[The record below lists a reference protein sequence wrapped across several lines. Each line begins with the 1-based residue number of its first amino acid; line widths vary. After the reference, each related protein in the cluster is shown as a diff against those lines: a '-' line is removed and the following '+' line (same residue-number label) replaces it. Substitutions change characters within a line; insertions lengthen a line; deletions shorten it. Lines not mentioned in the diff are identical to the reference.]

1 MSEELRML
9 LASAA
14 MMEIPCLGSADGTI
28 TMLGLTYSLRA
39 RTIDGG
45 DVVIALVDP
54 EDLSTVLVREPAQG
68 RLLMARRTDADDG
81 REITLLGHLERM
93 ARLHPRE
100 MPLLVGQVFQAARL
114 FGLDADV
121 EPEPELMPA

>member
-1 MSEELRML
+1 MSDEFRLL

-14 MMEIPCLGSADGTI
+14 MMEIPCLGTADGTF
-28 TMLGLTYSLRA
+28 TMLGLTYTLQA
-39 RTIDGG
+39 RSIDAD

-68 RLLMARRTDADDG
+68 RLLTARRTHANEG
-81 REITLLGHLERM
+81 QEPTLLGHLERM
-93 ARLHPRE
+93 AHLHPRE

-114 FGLDADV
+114 LGCDTDM
-121 EPEPELMPA
+121 EPERDLMPA